1 MTGRTTPGADGLPD
15 LAGTLYLRPG
25 APVGHNLRS
34 TRRALV
40 GRLSAGQPASVLPGL
55 LGSLFSLCGQSHR
68 LCSLLALQAA
78 APGLLPPAPPPGRAL
93 QRETAAE
100 HVRRIGLDW
109 PRLLLPDE
117 SAAAALADLRN
128 CPWLATRADAPTPW
142 AEALD
147 WLQARWLHMAPD
159 TWLRLWRSD
168 GADWLRAWSERHDG
182 WLARLLHAARPADV
196 ALDLNAVPA
205 LRPHGPQ
212 GDPYALGRE
221 LAGHDTEP
229 ATLEWQGQPAHTG
242 SWTRLRD
249 AATSMPAS
257 AWALLGG
264 RIAELVRL
272 SLPDDPAQAGAGWL
286 HWGARPLGPGQ
297 ALAWVEMAR
306 GLLIHYV
313 RLDGVADGE
322 PRVAACQV
330 LAPTDWNF
338 HPRGVAAR
346 ALAHLPADH
355 AHEPGP
361 PVRLLMAALDPCVPF
376 HLDDDAAAPTRA
388 PAAME
393 TDHA

>member
-1 MTGRTTPGADGLPD
+1 IGA
-15 LAGTLYLRPG
+15 AWR
-25 APVGHNLRS
+25 
-34 TRRALV
+34 
-40 GRLSAGQPASVLPGL
+40 
-55 LGSLFSLCGQSHR
+55 
-68 LCSLLALQAA
+68 
-78 APGLLPPAPPPGRAL
+78 
-93 QRETAAE
+93 
-100 HVRRIGLDW
+100 
-109 PRLLLPDE
+109 RLLLPDD

-128 CPWLATRADAPTPW
+128 CPWLATRAAAPTPW

-182 WLARLLHAARPADV
+182 WLARLLHAARLADV

-212 GDPYALGRE
+212 EDPYALGRG

-229 ATLEWQGQPAHTG
+229 AALEWQGQPAHAG
-242 SWTRLRD
+242 SWTRRRD
-249 AATSMPAS
+249 AATSKPAS

-272 SLPDDPAQAGAGWL
+272 SLPDDPAQGGAGWL

-313 RLDGVADGE
+313 QLDGVADGE
-322 PRVAACQV
+322 SRVAACQV

-338 HPRGVAAR
+338 HPRGGGGTGAGTLAGRQRPRAGAAR
-346 ALAHLPADH
+346 APAHGRTGSLRAVPPRRRCGG
-355 AHEPGP
+355 AHPGARCHGDRSCMRQAW
-361 PVRLLMAALDPCVPF
+361 PVACCSWWKRPRGAKVLRSEE
-376 HLDDDAAAPTRA
+376 H
-388 PAAME
+388 
-393 TDHA
+393 